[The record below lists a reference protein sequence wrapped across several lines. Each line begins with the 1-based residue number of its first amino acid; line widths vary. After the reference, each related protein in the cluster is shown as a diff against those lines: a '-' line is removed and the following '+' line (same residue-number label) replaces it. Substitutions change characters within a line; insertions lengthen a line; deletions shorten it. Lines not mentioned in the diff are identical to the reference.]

1 MRDLPSA
8 SPSAIDRHTVCVRL
22 LSPNNKAVL
31 VRRVATCLGGL
42 AALSCLLEIWRSIP
56 SSSGD
61 HAWAWAA
68 ATALPYAPRPSPAA
82 CRGRARAVLGCA
94 VLPQE
99 SATTTRG
106 FRTCGRARSVCW
118 AMYINKGKI
127 RGSGGRMPGSRAVYG
142 PSNLHDSRMLSATRT
157 SQVSGWC
164 GRRWPP
170 PLLVSAA
177 SIDIYATCRPGSARG
192 CRRRGP
198 PSAATWHTRP
208 PASSSK

>member
-1 MRDLPSA
+1 MLGGSSRPRVYLKYGEA
-8 SPSAIDRHTVCVRL
+8 SH
-22 LSPNNKAVL
+22 
-31 VRRVATCLGGL
+31 RVAATMHGLGPL
-42 AALSCLLEIWRSIP
+42 LRLYRTPPALPCAAGALGPSSAAPSCLKNQRPPRVAFE
-56 SSSGD
+56 
-61 HAWAWAA
+61 H
-68 ATALPYAPRPSPAA
+68 APRSLFVGP
-82 CRGRARAVLGCA
+82 C
-94 VLPQE
+94 
-99 SATTTRG
+99 
-106 FRTCGRARSVCW
+106 
-118 AMYINKGKI
+118 INKGKI

-198 PSAATWHTRP
+198 PSVATWHTRPEASRRRVSGESAQVGGAVVGGRPPSAATWHTRP

>member
-1 MRDLPSA
+1 MGLGRCYGF
-8 SPSAIDRHTVCVRL
+8 TVR
-22 LSPNNKAVL
+22 
-31 VRRVATCLGGL
+31 
-42 AALSCLLEIWRSIP
+42 
-56 SSSGD
+56 
-61 HAWAWAA
+61 
-68 ATALPYAPRPSPAA
+68 PRP

-198 PSAATWHTRP
+198 PSVATWHTRPEASRRRVSGESAQVGGAVVGGRPPSAATWHTRP